1 MPIPRLISGSAAR
14 IALGALVALS
24 LIAGASAA
32 NADGKSAATAMP
44 LTSIATGSI
53 TGSTTGAFS
62 YYTFNYPGDGS
73 VGTLTISI
81 SPSDPVTE
89 VVVGANLYQN
99 GSLLANM
106 NSVGNPPGMNSVT
119 FSSTTAAPVLVQVYN
134 YSSGTPVSF
143 QLQLNGV
150 NQATPAPAATATP
163 LIPALATPTLVS
175 SAPQG
180 DGSPSNPFALNGT
193 ATGQLPGNAAG
204 SYVYYTYPVA
214 GDGSTQTLHLTFS
227 PGGGDVGTNVFVTV
241 FQNGTQ
247 LVSLKG
253 TTNDNNPPGV
263 LPVSFVSSV
272 AGPVLVQVGNFDA
285 TQTIDYTL
293 SR

>member
-1 MPIPRLISGSAAR
+1 LIRGSATR
-14 IALGALVALS
+14 IALGALVALA
-24 LIAGASAA
+24 LVAGVSAA
-32 NADGKSAATAMP
+32 NTDGKTAATAMP
-44 LTSIATGSI
+44 LTSIASGSI

-81 SPSDPVTE
+81 TPSDPVTE
-89 VVVGANLYQN
+89 IVVGANLYQN
-99 GSLLANM
+99 GTLLANM
-106 NSVGNPPGMNSVT
+106 NAVGNPPGVNSVT
-119 FSSTTAAPVLVQVYN
+119 FSSTTAGPVLVQVYN
-134 YSSGTPVSF
+134 YSSSTPVSF
-143 QLQLNGV
+143 QLQLSGV
-150 NQATPAPAATATP
+150 NQATPAPAATPTP

-175 SAPQG
+175 SSPQG
-180 DGSPSNPFALNGT
+180 DGSPGNPFALSGT
-193 ATGQLPGNAAG
+193 TTGQLPGNAAG
-204 SYVYYTYPVA
+204 SFVYFTYPIA

-227 PGGGDVGTNVFVTV
+227 PRGGEVGTNVFVTV

-247 LVSLKG
+247 LVSVKG
-253 TTNDNNPPGV
+253 TTNENNPPGV

-272 AGPVLVQVGNFDA
+272 AGPVLVQIGNYDA